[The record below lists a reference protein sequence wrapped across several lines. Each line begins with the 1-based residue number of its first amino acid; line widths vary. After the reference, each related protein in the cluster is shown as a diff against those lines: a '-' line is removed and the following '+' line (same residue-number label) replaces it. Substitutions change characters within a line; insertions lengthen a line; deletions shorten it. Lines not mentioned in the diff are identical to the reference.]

1 MARISCGRGLL
12 KTIIL
17 SDNRRK
23 DLNKLLAEWAGF
35 ELIVSSY
42 PGSKLTIEYWCL
54 KDQKEKGNFVFD
66 FPNSLNNCY
75 EWLVPKMKSCSI
87 TSLKNENHMVKIV
100 LEDGSKSELSSD
112 SASMSLCLA
121 LENLIV
127 AK

>member
-1 MARISCGRGLL
+1 M